1 MGLQLYLPKRMFF
14 VSLCDYNPELPKC
27 KQTVI
32 AKKNVSFPFEI
43 RLTYNLRPV
52 MLSLSAE
59 IIRKCMSIDISF
71 SFTYHTEH
79 EAVQFMTRDVEIN

>member
-1 MGLQLYLPKRMFF
+1 MGLQLYLPKRVFF
-14 VSLCDYNPELPKC
+14 VSFRNYNPERVRWFYFRDFNLLPKC

-43 RLTYNLRPV
+43 RLAYNLRSV

-59 IIRKCMSIDISF
+59 II
-71 SFTYHTEH
+71 
-79 EAVQFMTRDVEIN
+79 